1 MNYRIILFSAV
12 SLFSQAVVAQSPQK
26 EGAPHITTYDVQT
39 GDPTPI
45 SSPFFADTTPSEI
58 MEKFEELEGRIEAL
72 EAKSIHKT
80 DGTVQIVSKGGA
92 LIQLN
97 EEDILLKAPGK
108 ILIEAK
114 EVKTPGLE
122 R

>member
-1 MNYRIILFSAV
+1 MNYRITLLAIASFL
-12 SLFSQAVVAQSPQK
+12 SQDVMAQSPQK
-26 EGAPHITTYDVQT
+26 VRTSQVATYEVQT
-39 GDPTPI
+39 GDPAPI

-72 EAKSIHKT
+72 EAQSIHKG
-80 DGTVQIVSKGGA
+80 DGTIQVMSKGGA

-114 EVKTPGLE
+114 EIKAPGLE

>member
-1 MNYRIILFSAV
+1 MNYRIASFAVLF
-12 SLFSQAVVAQSPQK
+12 LLSQEGMAQAPQK
-26 EGAPHITTYDVQT
+26 EGTSHTTTYDVQT
-39 GDPTPI
+39 GDPAPI

-72 EAKSIHKT
+72 EAKSIHKN
-80 DGTVQIVSKGGA
+80 DGIIQVMSKGGA
-92 LIQLN
+92 IIQLN
-97 EEDILLKAPGK
+97 EEDIILKAPGK

-114 EVKTPGLE
+114 EVRAPGLG